1 MISEIQTIICRGD
14 NDMNDWFTI
23 EKVDSKTYV
32 ISEYKHW
39 EESHSYLLLGNNK
52 ALLID
57 TGLGISNIKDI
68 VNKITNLPI
77 IVATTHIHW
86 DHIGGHKYF
95 NNIAVHILEK
105 DWLLNFPIPLAVV
118 KHNILKKPCNF
129 PKTFD
134 IDKYEIYKGK
144 PTIILNDNDVI
155 DIGNRKIKI
164 IHTPGHSP
172 GHICFYDMNNKYLFT
187 GDLVYEG
194 ELDAYYPTT
203 NPIDFKNSID
213 KIRKLDVDRILP
225 AHHKLNIDKSL
236 IEEIWKAFE
245 ELEQKGC
252 LKQGNG
258 IYKYERFSIHI

>member
-1 MISEIQTIICRGD
+1 MD
-14 NDMNDWFTI
+14 KWFTI
-23 EKVDSKTYV
+23 EKIDDKTFA

-39 EESHSYLLLGNNK
+39 EESHSYLLLGTEK

-57 TGLGISNIKDI
+57 TGLGISNIKNEMD
-68 VNKITNLPI
+68 KLTKLPI

-95 NNIAVHILEK
+95 NNIAVHKLEK

-118 KHNILKKPCNF
+118 KSNLLKEHCDF
-129 PKTFD
+129 PKTFN
-134 IDKYEIYKGK
+134 IDEYEIFKGNAN
-144 PTIILNDNDVI
+144 IILDDNDVI
-155 DIGNRKIKI
+155 DIGNRKIRV

-172 GHICFYDMNNKYLFT
+172 GHICFYDIENKYLFT

-194 ELDAYYPTT
+194 KLDAYYSTT

-213 KIRKLDVDRILP
+213 KIRKLSITKILP
-225 AHHKLNIDKSL
+225 AHHKLDIDKN
-236 IEEIWKAFE
+236 IVDKIWKAFE
-245 ELEQKGC
+245 ELEQKGD

-258 IYKYERFSIHI
+258 IYKYDKFSIHI